1 MQLRHHSQNI
11 RNYIPNFVSHSLN
24 YMDNYNQEFSN
35 YTVLD
40 SQQAG
45 ATGTVAKKFMANVF
59 AWMFVALGVS
69 AFFAYLYATSPSP
82 LSQLYEVTDKGYR
95 PTALSWVITF
105 APFGFLLIMQ
115 FGLRSSAPMI
125 TFLFVAF
132 AAVLGISLSNI
143 LLIYT
148 AGSVVGCFAA
158 ASAMFGVMAV
168 LGYTTDKDLTSF
180 GRILTMALIGIVIAM
195 LLNFFMHSA
204 GLDYLISIIGVAVFT
219 GLTAYD
225 TQKMKRIGAGL
236 EYQGTS
242 ASDTRKL
249 AIMGAM
255 SLYLDF
261 LNLFL
266 MLLRLF
272 GNRRN

>member
-1 MQLRHHSQNI
+1 MVLL
-11 RNYIPNFVSHSLN
+11 LN

-40 SQQAG
+40 SQPASG
-45 ATGTVAKKFMANVF
+45 TGTVAKKFMASVF
-59 AWMFVALGVS
+59 AWMFVALAVS
-69 AFFAYLYATSPSP
+69 TVFAVLYATNQS
-82 LSQLYEVTDKGYR
+82 LFAELYTTNEAGQLR
-95 PTALSWVITF
+95 PTGLSWVITF
-105 APFGFLLIMQ
+105 APFAFLLIMQ
-115 FGLRSSAPMI
+115 FGMGRLSAGAL
-125 TFLFVAF
+125 TLLFLAF
-132 AAVLGISLSNI
+132 ASVLGISLSSI

-148 AGSVVGCFAA
+148 SGSVIGCFGA

-168 LGYTTDKDLTSF
+168 MGYTTDKDLTSF
-180 GRILTMALIGIVIAM
+180 GRILSMGLIGILVAM
-195 LLNFFMHSA
+195 LINMFLHSS
-204 GLDYLISIIGVAVFT
+204 GINYIISIAGVAVFT

-225 TQKMKRIGAGL
+225 TQKIKRIGAGL
-236 EYQGTS
+236 EYEGTS
-242 ASDTRKL
+242 ASDTKKL
-249 AIMGAM
+249 ALMGAL